1 MECLSKVIHSLSES
15 LVYFNNVILVPF
27 FVFIV
32 TFDVIILRYC
42 LNKPLAWGS
51 ELQGYLLLLLFFLC
65 MTKCEE
71 DESHIRMEI
80 LFDHYSKR
88 GKLFVDIISAII
100 GLVFFSVLSWQS
112 FLMVPEM
119 IEIGQTGLEF
129 LWPLWP
135 LRLAVALLSFLCAVR
150 ILLKIANKTSLFF
163 RGE

>member
-1 MECLSKVIHSLSES
+1 MGRLSKAIHSLSES
-15 LVYFNNVILVPF
+15 LVSFNNVVLVPF

-32 TFDVIILRYC
+32 TFDVLILRYC
-42 LNKPLAWGS
+42 LNRPLAWGA

-88 GKLFVDIISAII
+88 GKVFVDIVSAFI
-100 GLVFFSVLSWQS
+100 GLLFFSVLGWQS

-119 IEIGQTGLEF
+119 IEIGMTGIEF

-135 LRLAVALLSFLCAVR
+135 LRLALALLSMLCAVR
-150 ILLKIANKTSLFF
+150 IFLKIIAKIGLFI